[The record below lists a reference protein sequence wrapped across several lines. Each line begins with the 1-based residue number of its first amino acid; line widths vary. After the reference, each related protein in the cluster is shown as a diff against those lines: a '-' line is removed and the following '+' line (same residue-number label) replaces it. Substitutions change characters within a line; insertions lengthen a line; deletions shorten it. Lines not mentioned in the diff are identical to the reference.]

1 MRVALPNSL
10 ISAQFSQNMVEL
22 RQSIA
27 RTATEATTGRYADPT
42 AHLSGRIGTAML
54 SQKAIDDIGFQRE
67 QLSLRESRLEVVQT
81 SLAAID
87 NRVQGIDN
95 RMLEAIGTGNGFS
108 QSVAARDA
116 ATALDDVFASLN
128 VRFGERYLFSG
139 DATDTPPMGSASDLL
154 DDVRQLALAAA
165 TPADFTTALDAYF
178 NTPGAGWQPDI
189 FGGTLTASDSDA
201 VTAAD
206 PALVEL
212 ISNLA
217 ILAISE
223 PGNNPP
229 PVAQN
234 AGLIRSAAGG
244 LSAALTSLTIVRS
257 ERGVF
262 QEQISSQKERLDVE
276 ETIFTSAFNALTARD
291 QYDAASALKQLEAT
305 LEASYLLTSRLSG
318 LSLIN
323 YLR

>member
-1 MRVALPNSL
+1 
-10 ISAQFSQNMVEL
+10 MVEL

-67 QLSLRESRLEVVQT
+67 QLSLRETRLEVAQT
-81 SLAAID
+81 SLTAVN
-87 NRVQGIDN
+87 NRVKGIDVN
-95 RMLEAIGTGNGFS
+95 MLDAIGTGNVFS
-108 QSVAARDA
+108 QTLAARDA
-116 ATALDDVFASLN
+116 AAALDDVFAALN
-128 VRFGERYLFSG
+128 VRFGERFLFSG
-139 DATDTPPMGSASDLL
+139 DATDTPPLTNASDLL
-154 DDVRQLALAAA
+154 DDVRQLAIAAA
-165 TPADFTTALDAYF
+165 SPADFTTALDTYF
-178 NTPGAGWQPDI
+178 NTPGSGWQPDI
-189 FGGTLTASDSDA
+189 YRGTLTASDSDA

-217 ILAISE
+217 ILAISD
-223 PGNNPP
+223 PGNSPP
-229 PVAQN
+229 LVAQD
-234 AGLIRSAAGG
+234 AGLIRSAAGA
-244 LSAALTSLTIVRS
+244 LSNSLTSLTTLRS

-262 QEQISSQKERLDVE
+262 QEQIRTQKETLDVE

-323 YLR
+323 FLR